1 MSNFGIGIGEFMK
14 GVASGANTMSNM
26 QDSWSRKDLRDMQM
40 DDLKQAREDK
50 KALRQ
55 TTTQGFSDA
64 QANTDGQIDNVW
76 NYYMQNT
83 APKVVEHY
91 MSAGDPNTAN
101 AYRQWIADSNVQ
113 QGAKYGVGMMRAA
126 AMKDLDGVGKNMM
139 LAYNQPGY
147 FEDGNT
153 ATGYTVLKNDKGEPA
168 GLEIT
173 VKGADGK
180 ETKQKF
186 DNVDEIY
193 KLASTFGNPLEV
205 FKTGV
210 AQYQAQQA
218 QAQKTKAEL
227 AKEGREWDRTLTT
240 KQIDQNFSIEK
251 DNNASQLRQ
260 AEEAAKQRN
269 GGNSNVVRDA
279 KAKEQYLRDKGVP
292 ETRIKALAPQLVGVD
307 RQEVPITK
315 RIDDYISNKD
325 KDVLDKEWQKLTGAQ
340 KTERA
345 IGDLQA
351 RDQASQGYY
360 GEGAGLP
367 QQTQPGQQTQGTQP
381 RMALGYDT
389 RTGKPVMI
397 PVK

>member
-1 MSNFGIGIGEFMK
+1 MSNFGIGLGSFMQ
-14 GVASGANTMSNM
+14 GVASGANTMANI
-26 QDSWSRKDLRDMQM
+26 QDASSKKELRDMEIA
-40 DDLKQAREDK
+40 DLKQAREDK
-50 KALRQ
+50 QALRSINQ
-55 TTTQGFSDA
+55 QGLA
-64 QANTDGQIDNVW
+64 QIKSSPQWSPDNSM
-76 NYYMQNT
+76 NLYMQQVV
-83 APKVVEHY
+83 PKVVEHY
-91 MSAGDPNTAN
+91 LSVGDPQTAK
-101 AYRQWIADSNVQ
+101 AYQSWIGDNNVQ
-113 QGAKYGVGMMRAA
+113 QGAKYGASMMRAA
-126 AMKDLDGVGKNMM
+126 AMKDMDGVGNYMVQ
-139 LAYNQPGY
+139 AYNQPGY

-153 ATGYTVLKNDKGEPA
+153 ATGYNVLKNEKGEPT

-173 VKGADGK
+173 LKGADGK
-180 ETKQKF
+180 EFTHKF
-186 DNVDEIY
+186 NSVDDVY
-193 KLASTFGNPLEV
+193 KVASTFGNPLEV

-218 QAQKTKAEL
+218 QAQKNNAEL
-227 AKEGREWDRTLTT
+227 AKEGRDWNRTLTT
-240 KQIDQNFSIEK
+240 KQMDQNFSMEK
-251 DNNASQLRQ
+251 DNNASQLRRAEK
-260 AEEAAKQRN
+260 AEEARN

-292 ETRIKALAPQLVGVD
+292 ESRIKALAPQLVGVD

-325 KDVLDKEWQKLTGAQ
+325 KDVLDKEWQKLDGGQ

-345 IGDLQA
+345 MKDLQA